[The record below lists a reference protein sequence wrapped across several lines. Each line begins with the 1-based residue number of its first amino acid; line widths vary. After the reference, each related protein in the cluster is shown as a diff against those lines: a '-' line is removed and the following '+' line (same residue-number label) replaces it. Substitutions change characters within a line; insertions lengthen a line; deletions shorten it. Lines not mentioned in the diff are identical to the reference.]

1 MFKELAPYLR
11 QRAVLLTV
19 THVEEDLIRVNVIP
33 QKLKDGENA
42 ALTTPLTVTGTAD
55 ELDNDLP
62 ATLVNFASAH
72 LQLRNTLDRA
82 KAEMDAAAKTAQ
94 AEARS
99 KAKTTAKK
107 EPPKAETTRPIDTPK
122 PAEPVKDEPSRTASL
137 FDAPAPP
144 ATTATSAT
152 ESDEEDE
159 ILAEAAEVE
168 LTDEPDDLDVA
179 A

>member
-19 THVEEDLIRVNVIP
+19 THIEDDQIRVNVIP

-42 ALTTPLTVTGTAD
+42 ALTTPLTITGTAE
-55 ELDNDLP
+55 ELDRDLP
-62 ATLVNFASAH
+62 ATLVNFVSAH

-99 KAKTTAKK
+99 KSKTTGKK
-107 EPPKAETTRPIDTPK
+107 EPPKPETTTPTDIPK
-122 PAEPVKDEPSRTASL
+122 SAQLVKEDPSRTASL

-144 ATTATSAT
+144 AAT
-152 ESDEEDE
+152 ETESAEEE
-159 ILAEAAEVE
+159 ELLAEERDGDEQVEDDFDEAA
-168 LTDEPDDLDVA
+168 
-179 A
+179 

>member
-19 THVEEDLIRVNVIP
+19 THVEEDQIRVNVIP

>member
-19 THVEEDLIRVNVIP
+19 THVEDDQIRVNVIP

-62 ATLVNFASAH
+62 ATLVNFVSAH

-82 KAEMDAAAKTAQ
+82 KAEMDAAAKTAK

-107 EPPKAETTRPIDTPK
+107 ETPK
-122 PAEPVKDEPSRTASL
+122 PETTTPNDAPKPAQPVKEEPSRTASL
-137 FDAPAPP
+137 FDVPAPP
-144 ATTATSAT
+144 ATTATTAI

-159 ILAEAAEVE
+159 ILAESIEDEESGDTEEFDEAA
-168 LTDEPDDLDVA
+168 
-179 A
+179 

>member
-19 THVEEDLIRVNVIP
+19 THIEDDQIRVNVIP

-62 ATLVNFASAH
+62 ATLVNFVSSH

-94 AEARS
+94 ADARS

-107 EPPKAETTRPIDTPK
+107 EPPRPETTTPTDTLK
-122 PAEPVKDEPSRTASL
+122 PAQPVKDEPSRTASL
-137 FDAPAPP
+137 FDVP
-144 ATTATSAT
+144 ATTTTCASETDEEEEVLA
-152 ESDEEDE
+152 ESIEGEQEDE
-159 ILAEAAEVE
+159 IDEAA
-168 LTDEPDDLDVA
+168 
-179 A
+179 